1 MEERELGG
9 TDGRTMC
16 KGWLHRLR
24 PQEGREPVH
33 LGFGTGG
40 GGVGP
45 EQVGALAFSEEPGRS
60 ERMPANLGAGFCI
73 RLTKCSQ
80 TC

>member
-1 MEERELGG
+1 MEEWELGG

-40 GGVGP
+40 GGG
-45 EQVGALAFSEEPGRS
+45 LDLSR
-60 ERMPANLGAGFCI
+60 
-73 RLTKCSQ
+73 
-80 TC
+80 